1 MRLRKPRPP
10 PWADE
15 DRVEDKVED
24 KVANRVALVEDSSPT
39 RAASLDARDALVA
52 LVANSKC
59 CFAPKPI

>member
-1 MRLRKPRPP
+1 MRLPRETRPP
-10 PWADE
+10 RADE

-39 RAASLDARDALVA
+39 RAASLDARDELVA
-52 LVANSKC
+52 LDANSKC